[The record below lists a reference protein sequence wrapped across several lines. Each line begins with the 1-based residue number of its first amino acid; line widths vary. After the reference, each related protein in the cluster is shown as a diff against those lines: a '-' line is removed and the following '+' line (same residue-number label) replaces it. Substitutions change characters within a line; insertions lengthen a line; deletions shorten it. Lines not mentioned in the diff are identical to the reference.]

1 MKTDENYLKELS
13 RALRRHA
20 IPEAEI
26 EQTIREVQE
35 TGNNTD
41 RPLTEEFGSPQDYV
55 KALYPETKPKQ
66 YYLFTLCGLILAAI
80 GFILLTV
87 YFRNL
92 GTDGTAQSLWKF
104 AALIVI
110 PIGMAIDFTRYA
122 TA

>member
-20 IPEAEI
+20 IPETEI

-92 GTDGTAQSLWKF
+92 GTDGTAQSLWKV
-104 AALIVI
+104 AALIAI

-122 TA
+122 RA